1 MNIVKACPCCG
12 ANIDED
18 ASLSWT
24 PGNRLLVGRGHVAQI
39 PRVQAKVFDALW
51 KARSRFVGISQ
62 DEMRSIIYSDDPSG
76 GPASRTVVSVHV
88 MNLRKTLQPFGLT
101 VRPYTGYML
110 VDLPKK
116 KIQAKFTVQGQSASA

>member
-1 MNIVKACPCCG
+1 MNIVKSCPCCG
-12 ANIDED
+12 TPIDAD

-24 PGNRLLVGRGHVAQI
+24 VENRLLVGRGHVVQI

-51 KARSRFVGISQ
+51 KARSRFVGLSQ
-62 DEMRSIIYSDDPSG
+62 EELMSIVYAGDPSG
-76 GPASRTVVSVHV
+76 GPASRKVVSVHV
-88 MNLRKTLQPFGLT
+88 MNLRKTLEPFGLT

-116 KIQAKFTVQGQSASA
+116 IQPKVMLRSQAVSA